1 MNETQ
6 EQTRTL
12 HLRGRTLEHASHCL
26 LMGILNVTPDSF
38 SDGGAFPNH
47 DAAVEHGLEMVH
59 AGADIIDI
67 GGESTRPGA
76 LEISEADEL
85 DRVLP
90 VIAALRARSDVPIS
104 VDTRHAAVA
113 AAAIRAGADIINDV
127 SALRHDPRMAGV
139 AAKHGVPVVLMHMQ
153 GTPTSMQQHPVYD
166 NIIEEVILFFEERIR
181 FCSDAGIDQMILD
194 PGIGFGKTVEHNLQL
209 LQGLRRFRR
218 FGYPVLVGTS
228 RKSFIG
234 VLTGAAVQDR
244 LSGSIASNV
253 LAYLN
258 GAQILRVHD
267 VHAIR
272 GAIDVAAAITHG
284 EAPRHAI

>member
-6 EQTRTL
+6 EQPRTL

-47 DAAVEHGLEMVH
+47 DTAVEHGLEMVH

-76 LEISEADEL
+76 FEISEADEL
-85 DRVLP
+85 GRVLP

-104 VDTRHAAVA
+104 VDTRHAVVA

-139 AAKHGVPVVLMHMQ
+139 AANHGVPVVLMHMQ
-153 GTPTSMQQHPVYD
+153 GTPASMQQHPVYE
-166 NIIEEVILFFEERIR
+166 NIMEEVTLFFEERIR
-181 FCSDAGIDQMILD
+181 FCSDTGIDQLILD
-194 PGIGFGKTVEHNLQL
+194 PGIGFGKTVDHNLQL
-209 LQGLRRFRR
+209 LQGLRRFLR
-218 FGYPVLVGTS
+218 FGYPVLIGTS

-234 VLTGAAVQDR
+234 TLTGATVQDR
-244 LSGSIASNV
+244 LPGSIASNV

-272 GAIDVAAAITHG
+272 GAIDVAAAIKHR
-284 EAPRHAI
+284 EAPRHAN